1 MRKQSKIANQIGMM
15 IAGLKVEELYQFPLK
30 KRFGICLLL
39 MSVERVGSKIGDPR
53 LFRTELRS
61 SYKAYLELKMIN
73 LPLIISNTS

>member
-1 MRKQSKIANQIGMM
+1 MRKQSKIAYQIGMM
-15 IAGLKVEELYQFPLK
+15 IARLKVEELYQFPLK
-30 KRFGICLLL
+30 K
-39 MSVERVGSKIGDPR
+39 RVGSKIGDPR